1 MKEKS
6 IKNFEYQEPYD
17 KEIFSILI
25 RVLKDAGIFKNFSNK
40 MDIIKTCYESRMRYS
55 TSESHTRNATYWI
68 QDLHISDTFYSL
80 LYKGRLLRSVLH
92 DVVKEHNPSEYDNE
106 ISNFLGDISL
116 IEDTIKFDCD
126 IKKNL
131 VYEFDETFEF
141 IKKETD
147 HTVSP
152 SLMMYWD
159 KLKTKILCS

>member
-1 MKEKS
+1 MKTEETNKE
-6 IKNFEYQEPYD
+6 FEYQEPYD

-25 RVLKDAGIFKNFSNK
+25 RVLKDAGVFKNFSK
-40 MDIIKTCYESRMRYS
+40 KDIIRTCYESRLRYS
-55 TSESHTRNATYWI
+55 NSESHTRNATYWV
-68 QDLHISDTFYSL
+68 QDLHISDMFFSL

-92 DVVKEHNPSEYDNE
+92 DVVKEKNPSEYNNE

-131 VYEFDETFEF
+131 LYEFDDTFDF
-141 IKKETD
+141 IEKTG

-152 SLMMYWD
+152 SLRMFWN
-159 KLKTKILCS
+159 KLKTKILCL

>member
-1 MKEKS
+1 MKKES

-68 QDLHISDTFYSL
+68 QDLHVTDTFFSL

-92 DVVKEHNPSEYDNE
+92 DVVKEKNPHEYE
-106 ISNFLGDISL
+106 CTISSFLGDIGL

-131 VYEFDETFEF
+131 LYEFDDTFDF
-141 IKKETD
+141 IEKTGYI
-147 HTVSP
+147 VSP
-152 SLMMYWD
+152 SLRTFWN
-159 KLKTKILCS
+159 KLKSKILCL

>member
-25 RVLKDAGIFKNFSNK
+25 RVLKDAGVFKNFSNK

-55 TSESHTRNATYWI
+55 NSESHTRNATFWI
-68 QDLHISDTFYSL
+68 QDLHVTDTFFSL

-92 DVVKEHNPSEYDNE
+92 DVVKEKNPSEYNNE
-106 ISNFLGDISL
+106 ITNFLGDISL

-131 VYEFDETFEF
+131 LYEFDDTFDF
-141 IKKETD
+141 IEKTGY
-147 HTVSP
+147 TVSP
-152 SLMMYWD
+152 SLRMFWN
-159 KLKTKILCS
+159 KLKTKILCL